1 MKSIF
6 SPKSNFKFKMEQ
18 NNLGNARLIFEYK
31 KEKENE
37 VISKKHYNNCLFQLE
52 HNTECWSLTDI
63 LDFQDTVCKY
73 EKQQGIAVEKPK
85 ITPLQKSLFTAES
98 SSRFFEILAELE
110 EIEDLAELITKPTKI
125 SRQTNMPTGLKFQP
139 DGDLLD
145 GVVSCSEPDPWCEV
159 LEEDGE
165 TYFMCEGT
173 CGRVMHYEDTNQF
186 QMCGRC
192 EKDTQKKGHKN
203 R

>member
-6 SPKSNFKFKMEQ
+6 SPKSNFKFKMEPYNFL
-18 NNLGNARLIFEYK
+18 NNSLTIEY
-31 KEKENE
+31 EKAQENKI
-37 VISKKHYNNCLFQLE
+37 ISKKHYDNSLFQLE
-52 HNTECWSLTDI
+52 HNTDCWPLTDI

-98 SSRFFEILAELE
+98 SSRFFEILTELE
-110 EIEDLAELITKPTKI
+110 ELEDLAELITKPTKI
-125 SRQTNMPTGLKFQP
+125 SRQTNMPTGLQFQP

-145 GVVSCSEPDPWCEV
+145 GVSCSEPDPWGEV

-173 CGRVMHYEDTNQF
+173 CRRVMHYEDTNQF

-192 EKDTQKKGHKN
+192 ENDTQKKGHKN